1 MRRAYTTEELKRLL
15 REVFI
20 KNGIKKAIV
29 FGSYACGS
37 ADCRSDLDLCVETSL
52 RGLKFISFI
61 EDIRQVLR
69 IDPDVVR
76 ASEVVEGSRL
86 DREIKRDGVIIYER

>member
-15 REVFI
+15 KEVFI

-29 FGSYACGS
+29 FGSYANGC
-37 ADCRSDLDLCVETSL
+37 ADCRSDLDMCVETEL

-61 EDIRQVLR
+61 EDIRQVLK

-86 DREIKRDGVIIYER
+86 DGEIKRYGVIIYEG